1 MKLGNIPKDNKGH
14 GHARWRLAGYAV
26 LVWLEW
32 EDVVRDK
39 PLKTGTQRIT
49 MALNLLKGRAK
60 ELFQE
65 ALNFCQTDESTKK
78 LKFKDT
84 KIFTLDWHSTIQ
96 EDISFLQKERINA
109 NMITCYGT

>member
-1 MKLGNIPKDNKGH
+1 
-14 GHARWRLAGYAV
+14 
-26 LVWLEW
+26 
-32 EDVVRDK
+32 
-39 PLKTGTQRIT
+39 